1 MLKEINLENLEERLI
16 FTSVNQNWFKF
27 LAFISFVCALI
38 VYAALIWL
46 LVCRSRRLRKTDEQI
61 KREAKI
67 RYKTGTL
74 DFTDKLRYLFL
85 GNLNVKSPD
94 LVNYSSSTILNSKQ
108 VDETTTINNNNNI
121 SGEKLANQKSKYKR
135 KDSKFKDLQAL
146 DLNKK

>member
-16 FTSVNQNWFKF
+16 FTSVYQNWFKF

-121 SGEKLANQKSKYKR
+121 SGAKLANQKSKYKR

>member
-108 VDETTTINNNNNI
+108 VDETTTINNI
-121 SGEKLANQKSKYKR
+121 SGAKLANQKSKYKR